1 MKRSRH
7 VGLLAASVSLM
18 ALAGCY
24 EEEAKAPVIP
34 PPAVQV
40 ASVAHEDK
48 IFESLEAC
56 LADIEAEKAPQALS
70 YGDAAVM
77 PAAENP
83 ADKARLAC
91 VSDWEKAK
99 AEHEKSAPRFATL
112 AECQAEFGP
121 EGCGAAPAP
130 AAAAASSGG
139 GGGGGGSFMPFMMGY
154 MVGNMM
160 SPSYPVYHDRSG
172 GYRSYGSDSSRDRRL
187 SGTSAFV
194 SRSGTTS
201 SLRNSTALSRPSSG
215 LTSTRSLSPTP
226 SATAKSTAPKA
237 TGATSSAS
245 RRSGFGFGRSSTSG
259 RSSFGG

>member
-24 EEEAKAPVIP
+24 DEEAKAPVMA

-56 LADIEAEKAPQALS
+56 LADIEADKSPQTLS

-77 PAAENP
+77 PAAETP
-83 ADKARLAC
+83 ADKAKLAC
-91 VSDWEKAK
+91 VTDWEKAK

-130 AAAAASSGG
+130 AAAASSGG
-139 GGGGGGSFMPFMMGY
+139 GGGGNSFMPFMMGY
-154 MVGNMM
+154 MVGNMT

-172 GYRSYGSDSSRDRRL
+172 GYRSYGSDSGRDRRL

-201 SLRNSTALSRPSSG
+201 NLRSSTALSRPSSG
-215 LTSTRSLSPTP
+215 LAPSRSLSPTT

-237 TGATSSAS
+237 TGVTSTRS
-245 RRSGFGFGRSSTSG
+245 RSSGFGFGRSSTSG